1 MVHNPMNEVNP
12 VIESSWK
19 SALEEEFR
27 QEYFSSLKFFLL
39 KEKADYRI
47 YPPGSQIFNA
57 FNLTPFQ
64 KVRVVILGQDPYHG
78 AGQAHGLCFSVPR
91 GTPRPPSLLNIFREM
106 EADIGI
112 HAPPHGDL
120 TGWAQQGV
128 LLLNAILTVRENHAG
143 SHQNHGWERFTDRAI
158 RELSE
163 KREKLVFVLW
173 GNYAIAK
180 SQLIDSSRH
189 LILTAAHP
197 SPLSAHKGFFG
208 CRHFSRI
215 NDFLSRNGL
224 GEIDWRLT

>member
-1 MVHNPMNEVNP
+1 MVHNPMNNEKP

-19 SALEEEFR
+19 VALEEEFR
-27 QEYFSSLKFFLL
+27 QEYFLSLKYFLL
-39 KEKADYRI
+39 KEKAEFHI
-47 YPPGSQIFNA
+47 YPPGNQIFNA

-64 KVRVVILGQDPYHG
+64 KVKVVILGQDPYHG
-78 AGQAHGLCFSVPR
+78 AGQAHGLCFSVTR

-106 EADIGI
+106 ETDTGI
-112 HAPPHGDL
+112 PAPAHGDL

-128 LLLNAILTVRENHAG
+128 LLLNAILTVRENQAG

-163 KREKLVFVLW
+163 KRDKLVFVLW

-180 SQLIDSSRH
+180 RQLIDSSRH

-208 CRHFSRI
+208 CRHFSQI

-224 GEIDWRLT
+224 GEIDWRLA